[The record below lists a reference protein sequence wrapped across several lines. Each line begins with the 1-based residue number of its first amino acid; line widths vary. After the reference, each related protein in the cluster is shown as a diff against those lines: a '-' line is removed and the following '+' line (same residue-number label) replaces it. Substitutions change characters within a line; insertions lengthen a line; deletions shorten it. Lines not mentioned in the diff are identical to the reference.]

1 MPFENIKTF
10 LATLNVKAVH
20 ILIFI
25 EGYASAMIRD
35 QISRTMFISFISIG
49 ASLAILAFVVLPLRS
64 FYTNK
69 TDCEAGKGR
78 HIQDGALRSSDS
90 ADIHNIGSVD
100 LRLRRSLSKITYDD
114 SIGAVLD
121 LPDTLLL
128 LVCHGVVL
136 RTCPI
141 LQYRLS
147 PSPGYFPF
155 DRRFRRICESILS
168 VNAEIA
174 TIPKI
179 PITVKKAPR
188 DTAAAAKEM
197 FRDTCSIPRNG
208 IVTAELWFDSPLKI
222 RIYERSLFSITNIL
236 FVWPVYRLCS
246 GWIAFSRD
254 IVALFRGKS
263 VPASID
269 ISIEL
274 SHDDAAVFYRAFP
287 MHGKLVIRI

>member
-10 LATLNVKAVH
+10 LATLNVRAVH
-20 ILIFI
+20 IMIFI

-100 LRLRRSLSKITYDD
+100 LRFRWSLSKIIYDD
-114 SIGAVLD
+114 SIGAILD
-121 LPDTLLL
+121 LPDSLML

-147 PSPGYFPF
+147 PLRGSFPF
-155 DRRFRRICESILS
+155 NRRLRRMCESILTVDAGIS
-168 VNAEIA
+168 

-188 DTAAAAKEM
+188 DTAADAKE
-197 FRDTCSIPRNG
+197 RNTCSMPRNG
-208 IVTAELWFDSPLKI
+208 IVAAELWFDLPLKI
-222 RIYERSLFSITNIL
+222 RIHERSLFSITNIL
-236 FVWPVYRLCS
+236 FVSPVHRLYS

-263 VPASID
+263 VPVSID

-274 SHDDAAVFYRAFP
+274 SHDDATVFYRAFP
-287 MHGKLVIRI
+287 MHGKLAIRI